1 MSNAGYFLHKTKPE
15 SIKEAV
21 WLEEQCLRRQGG
33 YDLDRTN
40 LPSTLKWLAKGTVF
54 KLSATGGKAVAVKT
68 AKVVEKADSAATT
81 LKIASGSLYKVGDKI
96 AGKAISAITTA
107 NGVDTLTIASLSAA
121 IEKDTGTGGVTE
133 GAAKGDVLSDY
144 DKSKDTLLGFSY
156 DTLDLRDPDSSI
168 PVTPTLQV
176 MEVEEDSLPYPINK
190 DIKDGLNAN
199 GIALFKIQ

>member
-121 IEKDTGTGGVTE
+121 IEKDTVVT
-133 GAAKGDVLSDY
+133 DY